1 MVRRGFKPWAEETAV
16 RVRKELSLSL
26 AAPLDPFKLAESL
39 SVPVLAPEEL
49 NDLPDECKGRLQIEH
64 SDNWSAVTVTIGKEH
79 LVILNSAHDVVQRKI
94 DLAHELAH
102 VILHHESS
110 NLFATPGGSI
120 ALRIYGNE
128 QKEEASWLAAC
139 LLLPR
144 DALFY
149 IRRRGLT
156 DEEACAEYG
165 ITEATLRFRCGAGGD
180 VQLRRTQRFT
190 QLRKR

>member
-1 MVRRGFKPWAEETAV
+1 MARREFKMWAEETALSV
-16 RVRKELSLSL
+16 REELSLSS
-26 AAPLDPFKLAESL
+26 AAPLDPFKLAEWL
-39 SVPVLAPEEL
+39 SVPVVVPEEL
-49 NDLPDECKGRLQIEH
+49 HRLPDECKDRLLIEH
-64 SDNWSAVTVTIGKEH
+64 SNNWSAVTITIGKEH
-79 LVILNSAHDVVQRKI
+79 LIVLNSARAVVQRKI

-110 NLFATPGGSI
+110 DQFATPGGII
-120 ALRIYGNE
+120 ALRIYSNE
-128 QKEEASWLAAC
+128 EEEEACWLAAC

-165 ITEATLRFRCGAGGD
+165 ITEATLRFRCRVRGD
-180 VQLRRTQRFT
+180 VRLRRTKRFNH
-190 QLRKR
+190 